1 MKFKYFLRGLGVG
14 IVFGALIVFVAYQT
28 SPNKLLT
35 DDAVRNRAMELGMV
49 ERQTELDKVIKADT
63 TEQASQET
71 TSQAPAT
78 QEISE
83 QTEAASTQETSEQT
97 KAASTQETSEQTKAA
112 STQEASGGAQTTEA
126 VQTASTREA
135 AATSETTTAAV
146 ETVQIKITSG
156 MQSSS
161 IAKVLEEKGV
171 IEDAADFDRYLNKKG
186 YATRLRVGSYEVQ
199 KQASYE
205 TIAKILTN

>member
-49 ERQTELDKVIKADT
+49 EKQTELDKVIKADT
-63 TEQASQET
+63 TEQTSQET

-78 QEISE
+78 QETSE

-97 KAASTQETSEQTKAA
+97 EAA